1 MVDQVQV
8 EVVKLQDQL
17 LQVGQAIPLPLLPL
31 KVKTVE
37 LDHKVQLLEE
47 QVAVAVLHV
56 LVVMVQALVVLEE
69 LVHLFLEQ
77 VLLDLM
83 VRQVQFVVRDT
94 LLVAAVATGAWPTRR

>member
-8 EVVKLQDQL
+8 EAVKLQDQL

-47 QVAVAVLHV
+47 PVVVEVLLV
-56 LVVMVQALVVLEE
+56 LVKMVRVLEVMVE
-69 LVHLFLEQ
+69 
-77 VLLDLM
+77 
-83 VRQVQFVVRDT
+83 
-94 LLVAAVATGAWPTRR
+94 

>member
-31 KVKTVE
+31 KVKMVE

-47 QVAVAVLHV
+47 LVVVEVLLV
-56 LVVMVQALVVLEE
+56 LVKMVRVLEVMV
-69 LVHLFLEQ
+69 EQ
-77 VLLDLM
+77 VLLWYQQVLQDAM
-83 VRQVQFVVRDT
+83 EQQVQ
-94 LLVAAVATGAWPTRR
+94 